1 MAVKTGLLGGSFD
14 PIHLAHIA
22 LADTA
27 MQALGLAGVELIPAA
42 QPWQRRPLAA
52 SSEHRLAMLELAV
65 QGHPGLHANPMEI
78 RRGGQTYTIDTLR
91 NLPSGVDYYWIL
103 GADQLDNFCSWRDW
117 QEITERVQLVVAQ
130 RPGATL
136 NPPALLKQRLD
147 GLNRRLVTLPFQP
160 VAISSTLIRQ
170 RIARGEPTDGLLNV
184 AVAHYIEK
192 NGLYQAPVA

>member
-1 MAVKTGLLGGSFD
+1 MAIKTGLLGGSFD

-52 SSEHRLAMLELAV
+52 SGEHRLAMLELAV
-65 QGHPGLHANPMEI
+65 DGHPGLHANPVEI
-78 RRGGQTYTIDTLR
+78 RRGGHTYTIDTLR
-91 NLPSGVDYYWIL
+91 SLPSGAEYYWIL

-117 QEITERVQLVVAQ
+117 REITERVRLVVAQ
-130 RPGATL
+130 RPGASL
-136 NPPALLKQRLD
+136 EPPLPLQQQLD
-147 GLNRRLVTLPFQP
+147 DLNRGLVILPFEP

-170 RIARGEPTDGLLNV
+170 RIARGEPTGGLLDV
-184 AVAHYIEK
+184 AVAHYIEQ
-192 NGLYQAPVA
+192 NGLYQAPAA